1 MLIII
6 SLTGQVAL
14 AQSSA
19 IWGAGQFYWTS
30 ENSGQYDYKYNTWD
44 ISKQTYPNG
53 YGGFI
58 CNNNGSPLACYSTV
72 YLAEAATG
80 SKIIGSDSLVP
91 ISKGFWCQRNDSVY
105 DLIGFYDSMDYSNT
119 SYIYMQYSWYG
130 GQLFDTLVNYPS
142 GYYRHTI
149 TKSQNGL
156 VCKEKN
162 KLILK
167 AGEPIIG
174 QLGDSYSQFSIGSLR
189 RYSDYTYV
197 FLSDVEQVGKHSL
210 EIYLL
215 ENGELTLMDG
225 LLVGSSATY
234 FREPMLGN
242 ASKRKYSDLV
252 FEYNGMEMNFSKTKI
267 FFTASGRLELDTLG
281 KEVLI
286 ARYLGLFEVDINPVT
301 LKIVSSP
308 RELWYHQENIIPTPY
323 VNTKYYWEQLSGL
336 EISSNDSILY
346 FNHYA
351 MMADSV
357 GGQLLTTTNS
367 KLMYWKFNQSEF
379 NPETMRNYAENSA
392 KALGSDY
399 YLNPFGK
406 MFFGSSDYSL
416 QVILETNNPSGNNTE
431 FTKVDATGAIS
442 ALYYYDYAR
451 FKDTI
456 SYDCQ
461 AHVKMQNKSDQSA
474 GMNSFT
480 WYFTLEDGIIDTMVA
495 FEPSIVYGKNG
506 DYPYKCYGYSTSGN
520 GGNGYGEY
528 FIDTLKIRIPP
539 KPVAKFIAKDTIV
552 CAYSKATFTNQ
563 STTDT
568 VHATNGEKWVWTFGD
583 GTSKTVLSPESKS
596 PVSHSYKTP
605 GTYTVS
611 LFYSNGFCDSTLVKN
626 QYINVVDAPAPG
638 FTVDNIRGCS
648 PFTVNVT
655 DTVTKNTIRKEY
667 NYYDGRGWIDVPVNQ
682 ANFSQ
687 TYPDAGTYWITQRL
701 YGYTGC
707 VTQLDSVQIFV
718 TPGFTAFDT
727 SHITNAT
734 YQDIPAHP
742 KAKEI
747 VTLTWPCLEDA
758 AVRYDI
764 YRNAQKIESIVAD
777 SVTCVYGNLYY
788 DDSLV
793 NAKIPNTYTVL
804 ALDSCGTATQLGRV
818 GQPVHLTGEVVGN
831 NELSIIRYTAY
842 QDWNVGAAE
851 LSYDLQTEAVLGDWK
866 TLKQENSTAD
876 YRDYQ
881 FLDATKAGIQLEK
894 CYRVITRLGGSKS
907 TISNILCL
915 PYSPVIFIPTAFSP
929 NGDNLNDVYR
939 PITFGITHYT
949 MSIYDRYGQKVAELN
964 QDSAGWD
971 AADYPIGTYMITLRA
986 KGTDSKWYNAKETV
1000 TVVR

>member
-1 MLIII
+1 MSTSSTRFVYGLNKDKEINNLGHERCFRDLKLFNDGRIYLSRWGWDRI
-6 SLTGQVAL
+6 NKDSRYVFFDVLSNPNAALSIVIPRDYKSPNSPNAL
-14 AQSSA
+14 AQSFGYS
-19 IWGAGQFYWTS
+19 
-30 ENSGQYDYKYNTWD
+30 KYNYIRTKPQYTYD
-44 ISKQTYPNG
+44 CAGHVTFRDKCDYALPNTTVTYFSEDVAGSGVLISRGQNPSIMYTKDG
-53 YGGFI
+53 D
-58 CNNNGSPLACYSTV
+58 
-72 YLAEAATG
+72 YL
-80 SKIIGSDSLVP
+80 
-91 ISKGFWCQRNDSVY
+91 
-105 DLIGFYDSMDYSNT
+105 
-119 SYIYMQYSWYG
+119 
-130 GQLFDTLVNYPS
+130 
-142 GYYRHTI
+142 
-149 TKSQNGL
+149 
-156 VCKEKN
+156 CKV
-162 KLILK
+162 ILK
-167 AGEPIIG
+167 SHEG
-174 QLGDSYSQFSIGSLR
+174 
-189 RYSDYTYV
+189 TY
-197 FLSDVEQVGKHSL
+197 K
-210 EIYLL
+210 EI
-215 ENGELTLMDG
+215 
-225 LLVGSSATY
+225 
-234 FREPMLGN
+234 
-242 ASKRKYSDLV
+242 
-252 FEYNGMEMNFSKTKI
+252 
-267 FFTASGRLELDTLG
+267 
-281 KEVLI
+281 
-286 ARYLGLFEVDINPVT
+286 
-301 LKIVSSP
+301 
-308 RELWYHQENIIPTPY
+308 
-323 VNTKYYWEQLSGL
+323 
-336 EISSNDSILY
+336 
-346 FNHYA
+346 HY
-351 MMADSV
+351 
-357 GGQLLTTTNS
+357 
-367 KLMYWKFNQSEF
+367 
-379 NPETMRNYAENSA
+379 
-392 KALGSDY
+392 
-399 YLNPFGK
+399 
-406 MFFGSSDYSL
+406 
-416 QVILETNNPSGNNTE
+416 
-431 FTKVDATGAIS
+431 
-442 ALYYYDYAR
+442 
-451 FKDTI
+451 
-456 SYDCQ
+456 
-461 AHVKMQNKSDQSA
+461 
-474 GMNSFT
+474 
-480 WYFTLEDGIIDTMVA
+480 
-495 FEPSIVYGKNG
+495 
-506 DYPYKCYGYSTSGN
+506 
-520 GGNGYGEY
+520 
-528 FIDTLKIRIPP
+528 DTLKIRIPE
-539 KPVAKFIAKDTIV
+539 KPVAAFKAADTVI
-552 CAYSKATFTNQ
+552 CAYTTLQFTNQ

-568 VHATNGEKWVWTFGD
+568 VNQSQGEKWVWTFGD
-583 GTSKTVLSPESKS
+583 GDTKTVLSPESKS

-611 LFYSNGFCDSTLVKN
+611 LFYSNGFCDSTLTKN
-626 QYINVVDAPAPG
+626 QYIKVVDAPAPG

-655 DTVTKNTIRKEY
+655 DTVTKNTICKEY

-687 TYPDAGTYWITQRL
+687 TYPDAGSYWITQRL

-707 VTQLDSVQIFV
+707 VTQLDSVQVFV

-777 SVTCVYGNLYY
+777 SVTCIYGNLYY

-793 NAKIPNTYTVL
+793 NAKTPNTYTVL

-851 LSYDLQTEAVLGDWK
+851 LGYDLQTEAVLGDWK

-894 CYRVITRLGGSKS
+894 CYRVIARLGGSKS

-939 PITFGITHYT
+939 PITFGITQYT

-964 QDSAGWD
+964 QDSPGWD

>member
-1 MLIII
+1 MKYCWGIITLLLCNTAAVAQHYKKVGRSTNETGYVIFDSSGTYNLNQDANFKWCSFYAKSNGEQWFYYDGFNGEIRSESNNSKITNGTVRKGRFNPILQLTDSTYLIYHYFADRIGIEDTGYIVKTGTELEIVNTTMSLEAKGQDRFVI
-6 SLTGQVAL
+6 SRISKYKYLLVT
-14 AQSSA
+14 
-19 IWGAGQFYWTS
+19 
-30 ENSGQYDYKYNTWD
+30 ENSEGLANESFVTCYLHVIDKNGVRLTDSITIDTTFFTQPIQWGLPGLRTYDFFASM
-44 ISKQTYPNG
+44 IL
-53 YGGFI
+53 
-58 CNNNGSPLACYSTV
+58 NN
-72 YLAEAATG
+72 
-80 SKIIGSDSLVP
+80 
-91 ISKGFWCQRNDSVY
+91 
-105 DLIGFYDSMDYSNT
+105 
-119 SYIYMQYSWYG
+119 
-130 GQLFDTLVNYPS
+130 
-142 GYYRHTI
+142 
-149 TKSQNGL
+149 
-156 VCKEKN
+156 
-162 KLILK
+162 
-167 AGEPIIG
+167 
-174 QLGDSYSQFSIGSLR
+174 
-189 RYSDYTYV
+189 
-197 FLSDVEQVGKHSL
+197 
-210 EIYLL
+210 
-215 ENGELTLMDG
+215 
-225 LLVGSSATY
+225 
-234 FREPMLGN
+234 N
-242 ASKRKYSDLV
+242 ASKLYLRIGARGRYIKYPINKQFLDAKGIVEIEINTEGKVTSGMKKLRYKEQYDISLDEDADLG
-252 FEYNGMEMNFSKTKI
+252 ESLSIFS
-267 FFTASGRLELDTLG
+267 
-281 KEVLI
+281 
-286 ARYLGLFEVDINPVT
+286 
-301 LKIVSSP
+301 VSP
-308 RELWYHQENIIPTPY
+308 
-323 VNTKYYWEQLSGL
+323 
-336 EISSNDSILY
+336 SNKILY
-346 FNHYA
+346 FTINA
-351 MMADSV
+351 KESIESLRLD
-357 GGQLLTTTNS
+357 LETTNNFAILDRLENDNINISTGKSPYGQIYQTVRYLDMS
-367 KLMYWKFNQSEF
+367 KPDEGRVIHNANEASSIVRSTNISPLDQ
-379 NPETMRNYAENSA
+379 
-392 KALGSDY
+392 SDY
-399 YLNPFGK
+399 FYLNYRSP
-406 MFFGSSDYSL
+406 
-416 QVILETNNPSGNNTE
+416 
-431 FTKVDATGAIS
+431 
-442 ALYYYDYAR
+442 YDYM
-451 FKDTI
+451 KLYHSID
-456 SYDCQ
+456 YDCG
-461 AHVKMQNKSDQSA
+461 AAVRFQNKTDQSA
-474 GMNSFT
+474 GMDSFT
-480 WYFTLEDGIIDTMVA
+480 WYFTLEDGSMDTLTG
-495 FEPSIVYGKNG
+495 FEPSVTYTKSG
-506 DYPYKCYGYSTSGN
+506 DYFYKVLGLSQEGRE
-520 GGNGYGEY
+520 YGEWY
-528 FIDTLKIRIPP
+528 IDTLKIRIPP

-552 CAYSKATFTNQ
+552 CAYSQATFINQ

-568 VHATNGEKWVWTFGD
+568 VHQSLGEKWVWTFGD

-611 LFYSNGFCDSTLVKN
+611 LFYSNGFCDSTLTKN
-626 QYINVVDAPAPG
+626 QYIKVVDAPAPG

-667 NYYDGRGWIDVPVNQ
+667 NYYDGRGWIDVPLNQ

-707 VTQLDSVQIFV
+707 VTQLDSVQVFV

-777 SVTCVYGNLYY
+777 SVTCIYGNLYY

-793 NAKIPNTYTVL
+793 NAKTPNTYTVL

-866 TLKQENSTAD
+866 TLKQENSTAE

-894 CYRVITRLGGSKS
+894 CYRVIARLGGSKS

-971 AADYPIGTYMITLRA
+971 AADYPMGTYMVTLRA

>member
-1 MLIII
+1 MLRKLFILFFIGLFAAPCSGQTYNYLVGSNIDYAQFDAQGKLAYTEDANWDLIYTQLGGSKANIASICNSVGDMLFYTDGFAIYNNSRKIMENGDSLLAIENRENASVIIPITDSTYFLIYCTYQDSFSVEDYANDSTSVLYYALINVRANNGLGSVVQKNVPLIRSSYDFYGGTHCRNADGSYWYVTRNERAFYSFYVDEGGI
-6 SLTGQVAL
+6 SLRDSLLYDSYSNYPDSLLNLPPDT
-14 AQSSA
+14 
-19 IWGAGQFYWTS
+19 FR
-30 ENSGQYDYKYNTWD
+30 SGQLHAQKFSHLGEYFLSGIHSFTGINNL
-44 ISKQTYPNG
+44 SG
-53 YGGFI
+53 YIFQQLELHKI
-58 CNNNGSPLACYSTV
+58 RFDK
-72 YLAEAATG
+72 ATG
-80 SKIIGSDSLVP
+80 AMQYDQPVFLKTFETTESLTTV
-91 ISKGFWCQRNDSVY
+91 ITDFTVNVSTNDSVIY
-105 DLIGFYDSMDYSNT
+105 ITHRNWINSDRDNSSLHLYNT
-119 SYIYMQYSWYG
+119 SKQPLVQNVREVKKWVGKGYRGVKYNGLNIDPNGDLYMLHNG
-130 GQLFDTLVNYPS
+130 PLGPLNTR
-142 GYYRHTI
+142 YYRTTVLNANTAPSASIKSSELSFRFI
-149 TKSQNGL
+149 T
-156 VCKEKN
+156 
-162 KLILK
+162 
-167 AGEPIIG
+167 
-174 QLGDSYSQFSIGSLR
+174 
-189 RYSDYTYV
+189 
-197 FLSDVEQVGKHSL
+197 
-210 EIYLL
+210 
-215 ENGELTLMDG
+215 
-225 LLVGSSATY
+225 
-234 FREPMLGN
+234 GN
-242 ASKRKYSDLV
+242 S
-252 FEYNGMEMNFSKTKI
+252 F
-267 FFTASGRLELDTLG
+267 
-281 KEVLI
+281 
-286 ARYLGLFEVDINPVT
+286 P
-301 LKIVSSP
+301 
-308 RELWYHQENIIPTPY
+308 
-323 VNTKYYWEQLSGL
+323 
-336 EISSNDSILY
+336 
-346 FNHYA
+346 NH
-351 MMADSV
+351 
-357 GGQLLTTTNS
+357 L
-367 KLMYWKFNQSEF
+367 
-379 NPETMRNYAENSA
+379 
-392 KALGSDY
+392 
-399 YLNPFGK
+399 
-406 MFFGSSDYSL
+406 
-416 QVILETNNPSGNNTE
+416 
-431 FTKVDATGAIS
+431 
-442 ALYYYDYAR
+442 YDYL
-451 FKDTI
+451 KPKPSI
-456 SYDCQ
+456 EYDCQ
-461 AHVKMQNKSDQSA
+461 AHVQMQNKSDLNG

-480 WYFTLEDGIIDTMVA
+480 WYFTLEDGSIDTVIG
-495 FEPSIVYGKNG
+495 FEPSLTYTING
-506 DYPYKCYGYSTSGN
+506 DYPYKCYGYSPRAK
-520 GGNGYGEY
+520 GYGEFY
-528 FIDTLKIRIPP
+528 VDTIHIRIPE
-539 KPVAKFIAKDTIV
+539 KPVAAFTATDTVV
-552 CAYSKATFTNQ
+552 CAYSQAIFTNQ

-611 LFYSNGFCDSTLVKN
+611 LFYSNGFCDSTLTKN
-626 QYINVVDAPAPG
+626 QYIKVVDAPAPG

-667 NYYDGRGWIDVPVNQ
+667 NYYDGRGWIDVPLNQ
-682 ANFSQ
+682 VNFSQ

-707 VTQLDSVQIFV
+707 VTQLDSVQVFV
-718 TPGFTAFDT
+718 TPGFTAFDS

-734 YQDIPAHP
+734 YQDIPAYP
-742 KAKEI
+742 KAKER

-804 ALDSCGTATQLGRV
+804 ALDSCGTVTQLGRV

-842 QDWNVGAAE
+842 QDWNVGAVE

-894 CYRVITRLGGSKS
+894 CYRVIARLGSSKS

-939 PITFGITHYT
+939 PITFGITQYT

-971 AADYPIGTYMITLRA
+971 AADYPMGTYMVTLRA
-986 KGTDSKWYNAKETV
+986 KGTDNKWYNAKETV